1 MFGIQ
6 GRLTLLFV
14 VIVTLVLGISGTYA
28 QYSLGHELEVSS
40 QRLRQGVL
48 TRLQT
53 SLPSA
58 LWDLDKAKVDN
69 IVAAEM
75 MPPELVSIRVY
86 DTSVGLFSG
95 KLRNENGTITSI
107 ENDAA
112 VGGTPVVADLAYRD
126 SGAAG
131 AALKPV
137 IVGRVVVNFSRAQ
150 IDATLA
156 AEVRRKVTEVLLL
169 DLILVAALAL
179 SLRIVFDP
187 LKRLRDG
194 LFDLATRGSD
204 EVEELPDSR
213 HDELGEVIRGFNA
226 IQRKIKSNIQRIR
239 EAEDEARKSAQATAK
254 AMDDLR
260 RTQESLLQAERLA
273 SLGGLVAGVAH
284 EINTPVG
291 IALTSAS
298 VLMEA
303 TEKVQAS
310 VQDGN
315 IKKSDITRYLETAS
329 ESTRLIM
336 NNAYRAA
343 HLIHSFKQIA
353 VDQVSEARRRFE
365 LRDYINEVVSS
376 LQPKLKK
383 TRITVSIACPPDV
396 MLDSYP
402 GALAQVI
409 TNLTLNCVEHAFDPD
424 DEGRIVIGVAQQGDW
439 IEMQVTDNG
448 KGIPPDMLDKVFD
461 PFVTT
466 RRGQGG
472 TGLGL
477 NIVFNLIAKQFGGS
491 ITVSSVLGQGA
502 SFVLRMPCVTPVDD
516 IARRCRCTPI
526 TGDAMP
532 LLNSRHAAGIH
543 VGGGGDSGI
552 GRMSLDKRTMAPCRP
567 KARARCWRIWTVRWA
582 PACMWRLS
590 G

>member
-6 GRLTLLFV
+6 GRLTCLFV
-14 VIVTLVLGISGTYA
+14 VIVTVVLGISGTYA
-28 QYSLGHELEVSS
+28 QYSLGHELEVSN

-75 MPPELVSIRVY
+75 LPPELLAIRVY

-95 KLRNENGTITSI
+95 KLRREDGSI
-107 ENDAA
+107 ISSDSETA
-112 VGGTPVVADLAYRD
+112 VGGEAVVAELAYRD
-126 SGAAG
+126 AGTAADSAG
-131 AALKPV
+131 NPAHAV
-137 IVGRVVVNFSRAQ
+137 VVGKVVVNFSRAQ

-156 AEVRRKVTEVLLL
+156 AEVRRKVIEVLLL
-169 DLILVAALAL
+169 DSILVAALAL

-204 EVEELPDSR
+204 EVEELPENR
-213 HDELGEVIRGFNA
+213 RDELGDVIRGFNA
-226 IQRKIKSNIQRIR
+226 IQRKVKSIIGRTR
-239 EAEDEARKSAQATAK
+239 EAEDEARRSAQATAQ
-254 AMDDLR
+254 AMADLR

-298 VLMEA
+298 VLKDA
-303 TEKVQAS
+303 TEAVHQSVAS
-310 VQDGN
+310 GN
-315 IKKSDITRYLETAS
+315 IRKSDILKYLETAE

-353 VDQVSEARRRFE
+353 VDQVSEARRRFGLNE
-365 LRDYINEVVSS
+365 YIGEVVAS

-383 TRITVSIACPPDV
+383 THIAMRISCPDDIV
-396 MLDSYP
+396 LDSYP

-409 TNLTLNCVEHAFDPD
+409 TNLTLNCVEHAFDD
-424 DEGRIVIGVAQQGDW
+424 DMVGRIDIKVRTLDGDIIEIQVA
-439 IEMQVTDNG
+439 DNG
-448 KGIPPDMLDKVFD
+448 KGIAPDMLDRVFD

-477 NIVFNLIAKQFGGS
+477 NIVFNLIVKQFAGTIS
-491 ITVSSVLGQGA
+491 VTSTVGEGA
-502 SFVLRMPCVTPVDD
+502 SFVLAIPRVTPAATALPAPDEPP
-516 IARRCRCTPI
+516 APSA
-526 TGDAMP
+526 DAP
-532 LLNSRHAAGIH
+532 L
-543 VGGGGDSGI
+543 
-552 GRMSLDKRTMAPCRP
+552 
-567 KARARCWRIWTVRWA
+567 
-582 PACMWRLS
+582 PA
-590 G
+590 

>member
-6 GRLTLLFV
+6 GRLTFLFV
-14 VIVTLVLGISGTYA
+14 VIVTVVLAISGTYA
-28 QYSLGHELEVSS
+28 QYSLGHELEVSN

-75 MPPELVSIRVY
+75 LPPELVAIRVY

-95 KLRNENGTITSI
+95 KLRKENGSI
-107 ENDAA
+107 
-112 VGGTPVVADLAYRD
+112 VGIDSGAQISGTPVEADLAYRD
-126 SGAAG
+126 AGAAG
-131 AALKPV
+131 NAPKPV
-137 IVGRVVVNFSRAQ
+137 IVGRVTVNFSRAQ
-150 IDATLA
+150 IDATLT

-187 LKRLRDG
+187 LKQLRDG
-194 LFDLATRGSD
+194 LHDLATRGSD
-204 EVEELPDSR
+204 DVEELPDNR
-213 HDELGEVIRGFNA
+213 HDELGDVIRGFNA
-226 IQRKIKSNIQRIR
+226 IQRKVKSIIARTR
-239 EAEDEARKSAQATAK
+239 EAEDEARRSAQVTAK

-303 TEKVQAS
+303 TESVHQAVAS
-310 VQDGN
+310 GN
-315 IKKSDITRYLETAS
+315 IKKSDILKYLETAE

-365 LRDYINEVVSS
+365 LREYIGEVVSS

-383 TRITVSIACPPDV
+383 TKLQVAIDCPADIV
-396 MLDSYP
+396 LDSYP

-409 TNLTLNCVEHAFDPD
+409 TNLTLNCVEHAFDADSEGHIHINVKPD
-424 DEGRIVIGVAQQGDW
+424 DDW
-439 IEMQVTDNG
+439 IEMQVVDNG
-448 KGIPPDMLDKVFD
+448 KGIPADMLDKVFD

-477 NIVFNLIAKQFGGS
+477 NIVFNLIAKQFCGT
-491 ITVSSVLGQGA
+491 ITVSSTPGQGA
-502 SFVLRMPCVTPVDD
+502 SFVLRMPRVTPVDGGH
-516 IARRCRCTPI
+516 AGAPQPHA
-526 TGDAMP
+526 DAP
-532 LLNSRHAAGIH
+532 LHA
-543 VGGGGDSGI
+543 
-552 GRMSLDKRTMAPCRP
+552 
-567 KARARCWRIWTVRWA
+567 
-582 PACMWRLS
+582 
-590 G
+590 